1 MNTSLCPACGQLNRC
16 AQADSDS
23 EVSHCWCFEVK
34 VEPQALRDLPPE
46 ALDRA
51 CLCPRCAQ
59 ALPAE
64 NS

>member
-1 MNTSLCPACGQLNRC
+1 MNTSLCPACGQPNSC

-23 EVSHCWCFEVK
+23 PVTHCWCFEVTIT
-34 VEPQALRDLPPE
+34 PQALADLPPE

-59 ALPAE
+59 TLPAQE
-64 NS
+64 Q